1 MSVEGSRFSRIAACC
16 LLIFF
21 AAASLPAMAD
31 ETDMQTYYD
40 SQMEPEGALC
50 TDDMI
55 EEPYS
60 NELEPTPAA
69 HVEGCMVPELPIST

>member
-1 MSVEGSRFSRIAACC
+1 MSVNGSRISRIAVCC
-16 LLIFF
+16 LLAFF
-21 AAASLPAMAD
+21 TTAAAPAMAD
-31 ETDMQTYYD
+31 QADMETYYD
-40 SQMEPEGALC
+40 SEIEPEGMLC

-60 NELEPTPAA
+60 DELEPTPAA

>member
-1 MSVEGSRFSRIAACC
+1 MSVDVSRISRIAACC
-16 LLIFF
+16 LLTCF
-21 AAASLPAMAD
+21 ATASVPAMAQ
-31 ETDMQTYYD
+31 EADMQTFYD
-40 SQMEPEGALC
+40 SEPEPEGVLC